1 MTRQGATM
9 QTLYWSVA
17 MPRDMAEAEQEL
29 ERRLAGTGLDW
40 EHEFQNYYRI
50 RVSSEV
56 LGEEELLESSAR
68 QLYELFHDICN
79 PELDE
84 LPYPR
89 SAHELIKY
97 YDKNR
102 RRPPGSPDGYLQERG
117 DGTAEVMFTLIV
129 HSTSTDP
136 VQAAAE
142 CERQAAAIVCGQEMT
157 VALDIPVRL
166 GTLKKSKTPA
176 YFANYR
182 LTVRVPEQENSFRVV
197 AVAAEILWPRVKE
210 RPVHVELDDMNG
222 TLLEAII
229 KYHIPKSRG

>member
-1 MTRQGATM
+1 
-9 QTLYWSVA
+9 
-17 MPRDMAEAEQEL
+17 MPRDLDGAEREL
-29 ERRLAGTGLDW
+29 ERRLAGTGLGW
-40 EHEFQNYYRI
+40 EHDFQNFYRI

-68 QLYELFHDICN
+68 QLYALFSDLCN

-89 SAHELIKY
+89 TAHELIKY
-97 YDKNR
+97 YDKQR
-102 RRPPGSPDGYLQERG
+102 RRPQGSPGGYLQELG

-142 CERQAAAIVCGQEMT
+142 CERQSAAIVCGQEMT
-157 VALDIPVRL
+157 AALDIPVRL

-182 LTVRVPEQENSFRVV
+182 VAVRVAKQENSFRVV
-197 AVAAEILWPRVKE
+197 AVAAEVLWQRVKD

>member
-1 MTRQGATM
+1 MTRQDAAL
-9 QTLYWSVA
+9 QTIYWSVA
-17 MPRDMAEAEQEL
+17 MPQDIDGAEQEL

-40 EHEFQNYYRI
+40 EHDFQNFYRI

-68 QLYELFHDICN
+68 QLYALFHDLCN

-89 SAHELIKY
+89 TAHELIKY
-97 YDKNR
+97 YDKER
-102 RRPPGSPDGYLQERG
+102 RRPPGSQKGYLQQLG
-117 DGTAEVMFTLIV
+117 DGTAEVWFTLIV
-129 HSTSTDP
+129 HSVATDP

-142 CERQAAAIVCGQEMT
+142 CERQAAAIVCGQEMSA
-157 VALDIPVRL
+157 ALDIPVRPSV
-166 GTLKKSKTPA
+166 LKKSGVPA

-182 LTVRVPEQENSFRVV
+182 LAVRVPKQENAFKVV
-197 AVAAEILWPRVKE
+197 AVAAEVLWQRVKD

-229 KYHIPKSRG
+229 KYHIPKSRS